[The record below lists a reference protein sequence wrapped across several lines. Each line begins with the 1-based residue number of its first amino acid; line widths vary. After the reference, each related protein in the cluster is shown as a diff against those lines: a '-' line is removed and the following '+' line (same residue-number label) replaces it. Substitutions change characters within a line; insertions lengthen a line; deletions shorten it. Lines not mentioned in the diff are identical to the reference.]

1 VTSNFLAIPLTPA
14 QLQALD
20 CLALD
25 NTTGKQYSL
34 PQINEQ
40 LALLPHWQYKDGF
53 IERQYKLSNYRQ
65 NIAFV
70 NLLATMFDAQDH
82 HPEMLLTYAV
92 CLVKLNTHSVNGI
105 SVNDFIC
112 AARADLFFEQVSK

>member
-1 VTSNFLAIPLTPA
+1 
-14 QLQALD
+14 
-20 CLALD
+20 LALD

-34 PQINEQ
+34 QQINEQ
-40 LALLPHWQYKDGF
+40 LPLFPHWQYKDGF

-82 HPEMLLTYAV
+82 HPEMLLTYAT

-112 AARADLFFEQVSK
+112 AARADLLFEQVSK